1 MIKFFRKIRQKL
13 LTENKFSKYLLYAI
27 GEIVLVVIGILI
39 ALSINNWNL
48 DQQDR
53 KIEKANLFALQKEFS
68 ENKSTLQEVIILNNQ
83 NINSAEKMIQS
94 FSSKVIDTIS
104 EKNIVINSSK
114 TLGTEINFS
123 PETGV
128 LTEILSSGQ
137 LKLIMNDDLKHK
149 LAGFNSKIDRIEQ
162 QEQEVYEYRMMAIKD
177 IIQYG
182 NLEKGY
188 VDIGVREKYIETNFK
203 NTNKSL
209 ANSLPFMNKIILY
222 QASSNLTNK
231 QFYEPLE
238 KEMDIILELISNR
251 LKEFENK

>member
-1 MIKFFRKIRQKL
+1 MIKLFRKIRQKL

-53 KIEKANLFALQKEFS
+53 KIEKANLFALQNEFS

-83 NINSAEKMIQS
+83 NINWAEKVIQS
-94 FSSKVIDTIS
+94 FSNEVKDSIS
-104 EKNIVINSSK
+104 EKNLVINVSK

-128 LTEILSSGQ
+128 LTEILNSGQ

-149 LAGFNSKIDRIEQ
+149 LAGFNSEIDRIEQ
-162 QEQEVYEYRMMAIKD
+162 QEQEVYEFRMMAIKD
-177 IIQYG
+177 VLQNG
-182 NLEKGY
+182 NMEKAY
-188 VDIGVREKYIETNFK
+188 VDTGVREKYIETNFE

-209 ANSLPFMNKIILY
+209 VNSLPFLNKIIVY

-231 QFYEPLE
+231 ALYEPLE
-238 KEMDIILELISNR
+238 EEIDIILESIAIR

>member
-1 MIKFFRKIRQKL
+1 MIKFFRKIRQNL
-13 LTENKFSKYLLYAI
+13 LTEGKTGKYFKYAI
-27 GEIVLVVIGILI
+27 GEIILVVIGILI

-48 DQQDR
+48 VQQDR

-68 ENKSTLQEVIILNNQ
+68 ENKSTLQKVNILNNQ
-83 NINSAEKMIQS
+83 NINWAEKMIQS
-94 FSSKVIDTIS
+94 FSSKVKDTITV
-104 EKNIVINSSK
+104 KTIAINSSK
-114 TLGTEINFS
+114 TFGTEINFS

-137 LKLIMNDDLKHK
+137 LKLIMDDDLKHK

-182 NLEKGY
+182 NMEKAY
-188 VDIGVREKYIETNFK
+188 VQIGVREKYIETDFE

-209 ANSLPFMNKIILY
+209 GNYLPFLNKIISY

-231 QFYEPLE
+231 KLYEPLE
-238 KEMDIILELISNR
+238 KEIDTILELIANR